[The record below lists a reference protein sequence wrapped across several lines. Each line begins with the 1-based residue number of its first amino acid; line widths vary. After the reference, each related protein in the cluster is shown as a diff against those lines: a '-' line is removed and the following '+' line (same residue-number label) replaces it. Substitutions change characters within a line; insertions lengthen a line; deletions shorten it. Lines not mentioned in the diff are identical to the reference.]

1 MMKSKSKKHIL
12 FVCQAGIIAALYTV
26 LTLISAAFGLASH
39 EIQIRI
45 SEALTVLPLFT
56 PAAIPGLTIGCIVSN
71 LITGCMPLDV
81 VFGSLATLLG
91 ALSAYLIG
99 IGARKTSST
108 FLKVLIPFPNVV
120 SNTLIVPWVL
130 KLVYHIEGAVPYFML
145 TVGAGEI
152 ISGVVLGLPLLF
164 VLDKHK
170 KHIFKL

>member
-1 MMKSKSKKHIL
+1 MNSKTRKNIL
-12 FVCQAGIIAALYTV
+12 FICHAGLIAALYTV

-56 PAAIPGLTIGCIVSN
+56 PAAIPGLTLGCIVSN

-81 VFGSLATLLG
+81 VFGSVATLLG
-91 ALSAYLIG
+91 ALFAYIIG
-99 IGARKTSST
+99 VGARKTNST
-108 FLKVLIPFPNVV
+108 FLKVLVPFPNVI

-130 KLVYHIEGAVPYFML
+130 KLVYEIEGAVPYFML
-145 TVGAGEI
+145 TVGIGEL

-164 VLDKHK
+164 VLDKQK